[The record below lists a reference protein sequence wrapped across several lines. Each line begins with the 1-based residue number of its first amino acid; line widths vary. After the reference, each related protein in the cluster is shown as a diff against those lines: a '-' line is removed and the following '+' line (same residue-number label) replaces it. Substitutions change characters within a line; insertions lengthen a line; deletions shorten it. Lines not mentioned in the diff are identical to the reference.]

1 MDTLRNIILDE
12 GGGFRQ
18 LLRIITVART
28 VAGAGVKDNITK
40 YAFVLYIIILLKNF
54 LLQRSRREQ
63 YFNCIRRKCENK
75 GVKITIIEDCQGRAK
90 NCATKM
96 M

>member
-18 LLRIITVART
+18 LLRIITVALAG
-28 VAGAGVKDNITK
+28 AGAGVRDNITK

-54 LLQRSRREQ
+54 YGSAADASNVLIVSAANANTKE
-63 YFNCIRRKCENK
+63 RKS
-75 GVKITIIEDCQGRAK
+75 Q
-90 NCATKM
+90 
-96 M
+96 

>member
-18 LLRIITVART
+18 LLRIITVALAG
-28 VAGAGVKDNITK
+28 AGAGVRDNITK
-40 YAFVLYIIILLKNF
+40 YAFVLYIIILLKKS

-63 YFNCIRRKCENK
+63 HSNRICRKRENK
-75 GVKITIIEDCQGRAK
+75 GAKITIIEDCQGRAK
-90 NCATKM
+90 NWATK
-96 M
+96 